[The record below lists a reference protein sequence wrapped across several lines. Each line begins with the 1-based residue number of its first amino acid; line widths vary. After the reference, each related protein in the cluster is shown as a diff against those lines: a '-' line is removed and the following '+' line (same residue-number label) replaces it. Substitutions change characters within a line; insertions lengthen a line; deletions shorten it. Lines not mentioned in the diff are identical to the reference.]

1 MIIKVTI
8 GFELV
13 GSS

>member
-1 MIIKVTI
+1 VGFF

-13 GSS
+13 GF